1 MYLDIKKISCLPQLL
16 NFKRYKYS
24 EQNSLYSKVSI
35 FTCCVKSVRIHNY
48 SGPYS
53 VQMLENKDQNKS
65 EYDFCAVDF
74 SSFFNLNSRGLFLKP
89 GTYCMHFIVISVVIF
104 SSFSVFVTKVSLE
117 ELGLLEKKFS
127 AKQDHNKF
135 SLKHY
140 NMQRKF
146 KGQLF

>member
-1 MYLDIKKISCLPQLL
+1 MVIL
-16 NFKRYKYS
+16 
-24 EQNSLYSKVSI
+24 
-35 FTCCVKSVRIHNY
+35 VRIQSKCWKIRTRINPNTIFAQWI
-48 SGPYS
+48 S
-53 VQMLENKDQNKS
+53 LL
-65 EYDFCAVDF
+65 
-74 SSFFNLNSRGLFLKP
+74 FFNLTSRGLFIKP
-89 GTYCMHFIVISVVIF
+89 GTNCMHFIVISVVIF

-146 KGQLF
+146 KGQLFQKVKEQKLHNLSENKESKSTLASTSLILLNH

>member
-1 MYLDIKKISCLPQLL
+1 
-16 NFKRYKYS
+16 
-24 EQNSLYSKVSI
+24 
-35 FTCCVKSVRIHNY
+35 
-48 SGPYS
+48 
-53 VQMLENKDQNKS
+53 
-65 EYDFCAVDF
+65 
-74 SSFFNLNSRGLFLKP
+74 
-89 GTYCMHFIVISVVIF
+89 MHFIVISVVIF

-127 AKQDHNKF
+127 LKQDHNKF